1 MRISWKLLNILLFKE
16 IYITCSF
23 FREKFSKKD
32 ILTKYVSIL
41 ICWCRSSHPGMFL
54 GKGVLKI
61 CSKFTGEHPCR
72 KVISITLLCNFIEIT
87 LRHGCSPVNLL
98 HIFTNLFVRTP
109 LGGCFCWWKV
119 THDVQGILVETCGS
133 ADAPA
138 LQRNEPMKSI
148 SDSIR
153 KLLLRAI
160 DHLFH
165 LNIQQGRKQRI
176 TLEIVSNW
184 IKSYTNRQISI
195 EYV

>member
-98 HIFTNLFVRTP
+98 HIFTTP
-109 LGGCFCWWKV
+109 F
-119 THDVQGILVETCGS
+119 
-133 ADAPA
+133 
-138 LQRNEPMKSI
+138 
-148 SDSIR
+148 R
-153 KLLLRAI
+153 KNTSGWLLLLMESHPRCSGYIGWNLRLSRRTGSTKKWANEI
-160 DHLFH
+160 DL
-165 LNIQQGRKQRI
+165 
-176 TLEIVSNW
+176 W
-184 IKSYTNRQISI
+184 
-195 EYV
+195 